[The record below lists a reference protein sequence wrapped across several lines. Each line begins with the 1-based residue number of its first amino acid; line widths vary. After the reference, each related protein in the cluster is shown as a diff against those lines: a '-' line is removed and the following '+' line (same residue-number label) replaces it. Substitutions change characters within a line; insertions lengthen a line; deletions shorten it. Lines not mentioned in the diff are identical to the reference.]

1 MKVLITGASGFVGRN
16 VKEYFEQK
24 KEYEICAPSSSELN
38 CIDENRVKEHL
49 QSNHYDVRRNK
60 GIRIQLA
67 NIC

>member
-49 QSNHYDVRRNK
+49 Q
-60 GIRIQLA
+60 
-67 NIC
+67 